1 MKDYMTIDNMTEY
14 FGISKSTLSE
24 WRKAG
29 LKAIKIGGKV
39 LFKKEKINDF
49 LDQDQYELC
58 EYQR

>member
-1 MKDYMTIDNMTEY
+1 MKDYMTIDDMTEY
-14 FGISKSTLSE
+14 FDISKSTLSE

-49 LDQDQYELC
+49 LNQDQYELC